1 MLRRILLIAVVA
13 GAVAGLVATALQG
26 AKLWPLIAAAEQFE
40 QAGAAGHQHGD
51 SAAAPAPSLDHE
63 WEPADGAERIAFTA
77 LFNVLAGFG
86 FALLLNGA
94 LLLRGTAAQGRPLDV
109 ATGAMWG
116 LAGFVCFA
124 LAPALGLPP
133 ELPGMAA
140 GDLLDRQI
148 WWIATALASAGG
160 LALIAFARP
169 AALKVLGVIV
179 LAVPHIV
186 GAPHAHEAGPV
197 PAELAAQFVAA
208 SLVAAAVFW
217 IVLGAL
223 SGWLHRRLA

>member
-1 MLRRILLIAVVA
+1 MLRRILLIAVIA
-13 GAVAGLVATALQG
+13 GAAAGLVATALQG

-40 QAGAAGHQHGD
+40 QSGAAGHQHAEGT
-51 SAAAPAPSLDHE
+51 AAYAHDD

-94 LLLRGTAAQGRPLDV
+94 LLLRGAVAQGERLDV

-140 GDLLDRQI
+140 GDLLDRQL

-169 AALKVLGVIV
+169 AVLKVLGVIV
-179 LAVPHIV
+179 LAGPHIV
-186 GAPHAHEAGPV
+186 GAPHSEEAGPV

-223 SGWLHRRLA
+223 SGWLHRKLA

>member
-1 MLRRILLIAVVA
+1 MLRRILLIAVIA
-13 GAVAGLVATALQG
+13 GAAAGLVATALQG

-51 SAAAPAPSLDHE
+51 GTAAHSHDHE

-77 LFNVLAGFG
+77 LFNILAGFG

-94 LLLRGTAAQGRPLDV
+94 LLLRGSMAQGERLDV

-169 AALKVLGVIV
+169 AVLKGLGVIV
-179 LAVPHIV
+179 LALPHII
-186 GAPHAHEAGPV
+186 GAPHSEEAGPV

>member
-1 MLRRILLIAVVA
+1 MLRRILLIAVIA
-13 GAVAGLVATALQG
+13 GAAAGLVATALQG

-40 QAGAAGHQHGD
+40 QAGAAGHQHADGT
-51 SAAAPAPSLDHE
+51 AAHSHDRE
-63 WEPADGAERIAFTA
+63 WEPADGAERIALTA
-77 LFNVLAGFG
+77 LFNILAGFG

-94 LLLRGTAAQGRPLDV
+94 LLLRGTVAGAPLDV

-116 LAGFVCFA
+116 LAGFACFA

-140 GDLLDRQI
+140 GDLLDRQV

-169 AALKVLGVIV
+169 AALKVLGVIM
-179 LAVPHIV
+179 LAAPHIV
-186 GAPHAHEAGPV
+186 GAPHPDEAGPV

>member
-1 MLRRILLIAVVA
+1 MLRRILLVALIA
-13 GAVAGLVATALQG
+13 GAIAGLVATLVQG
-26 AKLWPLIAAAEQFE
+26 ARLWPLIAAAEQFE
-40 QAGAAGHQHGD
+40 QAAAGSHSHGD
-51 SAAAPAPSLDHE
+51 AAPPHDHD
-63 WEPADGAERIAFTA
+63 WEPVDGAERIAFTA
-77 LFNVLAGFG
+77 LFNILAGFG

-94 LLLRGTAAQGRPLDV
+94 LALRQAALRGAAPDV

-116 LAGFVCFA
+116 LAGFACFA

-133 ELPGMAA
+133 ELPGMPAA
-140 GDLLDRQI
+140 DLLDRQI
-148 WWIATALASAGG
+148 WWTATAVASAAG
-160 LALIAFARP
+160 LALLAFARP
-169 AALKVLGVIV
+169 TIWKALGVV
-179 LAVPHIV
+179 MLAAPHVI
-186 GAPHAHEAGPV
+186 GAPHTHETGPV

>member
-1 MLRRILLIAVVA
+1 MLRRILLIAVIA
-13 GAVAGLVATALQG
+13 GAVAGLAATALQG
-26 AKLWPLIAAAEQFE
+26 AKLWPLIAEAEQFE
-40 QAGAAGHQHGD
+40 QASATGHQHGD
-51 SAAAPAPSLDHE
+51 GTVAHSHDDE

-77 LFNVLAGFG
+77 LFNILAGFG

-94 LLLRGTAAQGRPLDV
+94 LLLRGTVARGAPLDV

-140 GDLLDRQI
+140 ADLLDRQV

-169 AALKVLGVIV
+169 VALKALGILV
-179 LAVPHIV
+179 LAAPHVI

>member
-1 MLRRILLIAVVA
+1 MLRRLLLIAILA
-13 GAVAGLVATALQG
+13 GAAAGLVATALQG

-40 QAGAAGHQHGD
+40 QAGAAGHQHAEGT
-51 SAAAPAPSLDHE
+51 AAHSHDE
-63 WEPADGAERIAFTA
+63 DWQPADGVERIAFTA
-77 LFNVLAGFG
+77 LFNILAGFG

-94 LLLRGTAAQGRPLDV
+94 LLLRGQPLDV

-116 LAGFVCFA
+116 LAGFACFA

-140 GDLLDRQI
+140 GDLLDRQV

-160 LALIAFARP
+160 LALITFARP
-169 AALKVLGVIV
+169 SALKALGVVV
-179 LAVPHIV
+179 LALPHIV
-186 GAPHAHEAGPV
+186 GAPHADEAGSV

>member
-1 MLRRILLIAVVA
+1 MLRRLLLIAVIA

-26 AKLWPLIAAAEQFE
+26 AKLWPLIAAAEQYE
-40 QAGAAGHQHGD
+40 QGGAAPHHHGG
-51 SAAAPAPSLDHE
+51 AAAAHSHGHE

-77 LFNVLAGFG
+77 LFNILAGFG

-94 LLLRGTAAQGRPLDV
+94 LMLRAVANGAPLD
-109 ATGAMWG
+109 ARTGAMWG
-116 LAGFVCFA
+116 IAGFVCFA
-124 LAPALGLPP
+124 LAPGLGLPP

-140 GDLLDRQI
+140 ADLLDRQI
-148 WWIATALASAGG
+148 WWIATAFASAGG
-160 LALIAFARP
+160 LSLLAFARP
-169 AALKVLGVIV
+169 AVLKVLGITV
-179 LAVPHIV
+179 LAAPHIV
-186 GAPHAHEAGPV
+186 GAPHTHDAGTV

-217 IVLGAL
+217 IVLGAM

>member
-1 MLRRILLIAVVA
+1 MLRRILLVALIAGVA
-13 GAVAGLVATALQG
+13 AGLVATLVQG
-26 AKLWPLIAAAEQFE
+26 ARLWPLIAAAEEFE
-40 QAGAAGHQHGD
+40 KAGAGAGGHSHGD
-51 SAAAPAPSLDHE
+51 SAAPHHHD
-63 WEPADGAERIAFTA
+63 WEPEDGFERIAFTA
-77 LFNVLAGFG
+77 LFNILAGFG

-94 LLLRGTAAQGRPLDV
+94 LALRQAVLRGAAPDV

-116 LAGFVCFA
+116 LAGFTCFA

-133 ELPGMAA
+133 ELPGMQAA
-140 GDLLDRQI
+140 DLLDRQL
-148 WWIATALASAGG
+148 WWAATALASAVG
-160 LALIAFARP
+160 LGLLAFARP
-169 AALKVLGVIV
+169 TVWKALGLVVPV
-179 LAVPHIV
+179 VPHLI
-186 GAPHAHEAGPV
+186 GAPHTHETGGV